1 MDNFK
6 IDIVA
11 ESQESL
17 LKALEIAFAHNAP
30 GHKMQSYHITKLVS
44 DVYNGIPKDI
54 DGRTALVLRW
64 TTEEKISENGPIN
77 LPSKFDAKGSAD
89 IAQRWLS
96 EQDFGRE
103 PDHDGHNEKGWR
115 IVTGNWGHVCGDRYA
130 ICAILP
136 WWAAYGK

>member
-6 IDIVA
+6 IDIIA

-44 DVYNGIPKDI
+44 DVYNGIPQDI

-64 TTEEKISENGPIN
+64 TTAEKISENGPIN

-103 PDHDGHNEKGWR
+103 PDHDGHNQKGWR
-115 IVTGNWGHVCGDRYA
+115 VVTGNWGHVCGDRYA

>member
-30 GHKMQSYHITKLVS
+30 GHKMQSYHVTKLVS
-44 DVYNGIPKDI
+44 DVYNGIPNDI

-64 TTEEKISENGPIN
+64 TTAEKISENGPIN

-89 IAQRWLS
+89 IAQRWLL

-115 IVTGNWGHVCGDRYA
+115 VVTGSWGHVCGDRYA